1 MYKVLVM
8 EDDADV
14 LFITTQILEKEGFE
28 VLSADNGKSGL
39 EIATS
44 QFVDLII
51 ADVMMP
57 EMDGYQVLTELRNNL
72 ETAIT
77 PFIFLT
83 AKSAQND
90 FRQGMGLGANDYL
103 TKPFT
108 REDLLQA
115 VNARLNQHAKMM
127 QHYFSKNREYQ
138 QLNKQVQNLRS
149 FNQTKDEIFNKFALD
164 LRQTMTKINIALKTI
179 QNLPA
184 GDTRDRHLEILQAEC
199 QQDIKLLNE
208 VEDIYKFLTP
218 ENVGF
223 LQSYNLLRK

>member
-14 LFITTQILEKEGFE
+14 LFVTTQILEKEGFE

-57 EMDGYQVLTELRNNL
+57 EMDGYQVFAKLRNNL

-90 FRQGMGLGANDYL
+90 FRQGMELGANDYL

-115 VNARLNQHAKMM
+115 VNARLNQHAKIM

-138 QLNKQVQNLRS
+138 QLNKQIQNLRS
-149 FNQTKDEIFNKFALD
+149 FNQTKDEIFNKFSLD
-164 LRQTMTKINIALKTI
+164 LRRTITNINIALKTI